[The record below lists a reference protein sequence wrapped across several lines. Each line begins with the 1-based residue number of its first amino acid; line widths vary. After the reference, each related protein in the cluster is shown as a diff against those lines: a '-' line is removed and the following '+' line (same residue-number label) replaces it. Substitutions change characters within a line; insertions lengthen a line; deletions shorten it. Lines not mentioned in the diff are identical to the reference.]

1 MKVFNNRTK
10 NFKEK
15 AVKIGKTVPS
25 DAANIA
31 LFDQDVVTSGNS
43 LFVMDVSESIP
54 ENKIKDFGQTKI
66 YYANELGIL
75 EDETG
80 NTRLPTNNI
89 SISDVRFSDRY
100 STEYIESIS
109 PDDFLH
115 SFYVSRHFCY
125 AQRGYNTNGLLDIPS
140 SDYYSTLNIKVV
152 DENNFDYVDL
162 NTGRKKYKILLE
174 PYTTEE
180 NYLET
185 EIPHKILIGFDSTP
199 VSNLKLVYDKIE
211 VDSQS
216 EVSGLFLNFTE
227 NINAVPY
234 FEESAEEALIMD
246 TNNTQT
252 NKYSIKKFLQ
262 KYSEIYKQNMDTT
275 GFQAFVPRKA
285 LADNRIFEVFNW
297 RLIAK
302 SKQSVNLDEIQNI
315 SIFETANN
323 IQTKTVNVGV
333 LFDSKDTE
341 SNANI
346 NPYIFYRLESSPF
359 NFNKFSFKNP
369 VSESLS
375 IIPAKN
381 QASYW
386 KVDIQSTTDLSQF
399 DVLAFCPTK
408 ALSEQA
414 IRLLEKFVTRD
425 NGTLVVD
432 ASKYPSSTSFLRDN
446 ISLTSLDTS
455 TANYY
460 QYNTSSKILD
470 EDKNGAWNIDSSI
483 FEKDTYGIFGQ
494 KSQKY
499 RYINNA
505 ETSLS
510 ILDVGP
516 TSATKKRVA
525 ALYEFPSQRRCCCTG
540 QYSICKL

>member
-1 MKVFNNRTK
+1 MKVFNNTTK
-10 NFKEK
+10 NHKEK
-15 AVKIGKTVPS
+15 AVKIGKSVPS

-31 LFDQDVVTSGNS
+31 LFDQDTVTAGSS

-54 ENKIKDFGQTKI
+54 ENKIKDFEQTKI

-75 EDETG
+75 EDENG
-80 NTRLPTNNI
+80 NTRLPTHDI
-89 SISDVRFSDRY
+89 SISDVKLSEEY
-100 STEYIESIS
+100 STEFIETIN
-109 PDDFLH
+109 PNDFLH

-125 AQRGYNTNGLLDIPS
+125 AQRGFNINGLMDIFS

-152 DENNFDYVDL
+152 DENNFDYIDL

-199 VSNLKLVYDKIE
+199 VSDLRLVYDKVE
-211 VDSQS
+211 VNDQS

-234 FEESAEEALIMD
+234 FEEVAEEALIMD
-246 TNNTQT
+246 TNNTER

-262 KYSEIYKQNMDTT
+262 KYSDIYKQPMDTT

-285 LADNRIFEVFNW
+285 LADNRAFEVFNW

-315 SIFETANN
+315 SLIETSSN
-323 IQTKTVNVGV
+323 IQAKTVNVGV
-333 LFDSKDTE
+333 LHDSFDTI
-341 SNANI
+341 SNSSI

-359 NFNKFSFKNP
+359 NFNKYTFQNP
-369 VSESLS
+369 VSEELLTV
-375 IIPAKN
+375 PEKK
-381 QASYW
+381 QGSYW
-386 KVDIQSTTDLSQF
+386 KVDIQSIDDLSKF

-408 ALSEQA
+408 ALSEKA
-414 IRLLEKFVTRD
+414 IRLLDKFVTKD
-425 NGTLVVD
+425 NGTLIVD
-432 ASKYPSSTSFLRDN
+432 ASNYPSSTPFLRDS
-446 ISLTSLDTS
+446 ISLTTLDSS
-455 TANYY
+455 TASYY
-460 QYNTSSKILD
+460 EYNTSSKILD
-470 EDKNGAWNIDSSI
+470 EDKNGAWNIDNTI
-483 FEKDTYGIFGQ
+483 FEKDIYGIFGR
-494 KSQKY
+494 KSQRY
-499 RYINNA
+499 RYINTA
-505 ETSLS
+505 DTSLS

-540 QYSICKL
+540 